1 MHIINLQKNLIKMIK
16 KIIKFIQENT
26 WIKPLIFS
34 ILIFTLIAM
43 ISQGKTIPFIYS
55 IFD

>member
-1 MHIINLQKNLIKMIK
+1 MIK
-16 KIIKFIQENT
+16 IILKFIKDNT
-26 WIKPLIFS
+26 WVKPLIFS
-34 ILIFTLIAM
+34 ILIFSLIAM

>member
-1 MHIINLQKNLIKMIK
+1 MRIINLQKNLIKMIK
-16 KIIKFIQENT
+16 IIFKFIKDNT
-26 WIKPLIFS
+26 WVKPLIFS
-34 ILIFTLIAM
+34 ILIFSLIAM